1 MLNNQQRREI
11 LNAAKATGHQ
21 GSVLDLF
28 AQAEA
33 GVDVPTLLHAE
44 QDAKRQMEAQQMQV
58 ARTQQEQQ
66 AGLREEHARG
76 NTGASMAFPDVAPN
90 ASFNTEGMK
99 VPINISKFDQQGHLV
114 QSFKD
119 VPPGVQNLPTGP
131 GRGTVIETPA
141 YKYGGYKKKYQ
152 NAGFNINN
160 ITFIKKKPY
169 KDREYNIG
177 NYQQIKNQQIEDI
190 AKGIPGF
197 EDAWMTMSLEDRNN
211 LLNTI
216 NRADYTVK
224 KSAEEGKEFGFG
236 DAVSLA
242 WNTKV
247 SHLKPLRKA
256 LGMSRGEF
264 TGAIKDSIVNYA
276 QDKNPKVD
284 PDHISS
290 EADKYYSMARVPL
303 MGLSY
308 RQGGPKKYQGGGPDA
323 EVDILDLDKNANPFT
338 YHEPTK
344 NKAILESNKAG
355 LGTEGLDVTYI
366 NPDNIQSLSSNVTP
380 EEWEMIQDAQGA
392 YPLGEAVVGG
402 DFEPQDIPKG
412 YDPYANNS
420 MEQKI
425 FDNLGM
431 DGVLRYRQQKAGQH
445 AATEPVGA
453 WGSAILGGGAVL
465 GSVGALPGLTGVTT
479 PSALASGTT
488 RLVTAGPRYFG
499 NKFLTHTGQALTGVE
514 GGFGSYLG
522 ALRSGQL
529 GGQGLR
535 TLTPFQ
541 RANSGLMSTYYG
553 KTFAGLPGAVNK
565 MYEGAGAEFTG
576 KGDLGTRSRFVE
588 GFADVLPYSKGAGFL
603 RNQVLGGVTPLE
615 LTKFGEAFDR
625 GDYTEMG
632 ARGLAFGFK
641 GDQSGLVD
649 QGKNLLS
656 TAISTGRKFNLF
668 DPAVDV
674 ASGFASDAYTG
685 ATDYIANLSNRFKNL
700 DAGDQG
706 YQDFLTGQETER
718 VNPGSQRMGGPRMYQ
733 NGGPVDTDPV
743 EDYVRR
749 YLNDKFNIDYD
760 KLLDNQKQE
769 LRRRAIQDARYLEQ
783 TKTRPD
789 LYPELNFN
797 KS

>member
-33 GVDVPTLLHAE
+33 GVDVPTLLYAE
-44 QDAKRQMEAQQMQV
+44 QDAKRQMEAQQMQI

-66 AGLREEHARG
+66 VGLREEHARG

-141 YKYGGYKKKYQ
+141 YKYGGYKQKYQ
-152 NAGFNINN
+152 NGGTGFV
-160 ITFIKKKPY
+160 
-169 KDREYNIG
+169 DREYKVG
-177 NYQQIKNQQIEDI
+177 NYHQIQNQQIEDI
-190 AKGIPGF
+190 ATGIPGF
-197 EDAWMTMSLEDRNN
+197 KDAWMKMSLEDRGN

-264 TGAIKDSIVNYA
+264 TTAIKDSIVNYA
-276 QDKNPKVD
+276 QNQPKNKDVD
-284 PDHISS
+284 PDYISS
-290 EADKYYSMARVPL
+290 EADRYYSMATLPL

-308 RQGGPKKYQGGGPDA
+308 RQGGPRKYQGGGPDA
-323 EVDILDLDKNANPFT
+323 EVDILDLDKNANPFI
-338 YHEPTK
+338 YHAPTK
-344 NKAILESNKAG
+344 NQAILESNKAG

-380 EEWEMIQDAQGA
+380 EEWEMIQDAQGG
-392 YPLGEAVVGG
+392 YPLPEVEITG

-445 AATEPVGA
+445 AATGPFGA
-453 WGSAILGGGAVL
+453 WGGTALSMIGLGASIPAYGGSTGATTIAPRVAPLLTRTGQVL
-465 GSVGALPGLTGVTT
+465 S
-479 PSALASGTT
+479 S
-488 RLVTAGPRYFG
+488 GPRYFG
-499 NKFLTHTGQALTGVE
+499 NKFLTSTGQAITGVE

-522 ALRSGQL
+522 ALRSGQMTT
-529 GGQGLR
+529 QGL
-535 TLTPFQ
+535 TQLSNLQ
-541 RANSGLMSTYYG
+541 RAKSGLHSLYYG
-553 KTFAGLPGAVNK
+553 KTLAGLPGAVNK
-565 MYEGAGAEFTG
+565 MYEGVGAEFSGT
-576 KGDLGTRSRFVE
+576 GDLGTRSRFIE
-588 GFADVLPYSKGAGFL
+588 GFADVLPYSKTAGFL
-603 RNQVLGGVTPLE
+603 RNQFLGRATPLE
-615 LTKFGEAFDR
+615 FTKFGEAFDR

-632 ARGLAFGFK
+632 ARALALGLK
-641 GDQSGLVD
+641 GDQSKTVD
-649 QGKNLLS
+649 QGSDFAS
-656 TAISTGRKFNLF
+656 TAISTLRKYGLLDTPVNL
-668 DPAVDV
+668 AT
-674 ASGFASDAYTG
+674 GLASDAYTG
-685 ATDYIANLSNRFKNL
+685 AVDYVADLSNRFKNL
-700 DAGDQG
+700 DTQDQA
-706 YQDFLTGQETER
+706 YIDFLTGQETDP
-718 VNPGSQRMGGPRMYQ
+718 VYPSNQRMGGPRMYQ
-733 NGGPVDTDPV
+733 NGGPADVDPV
-743 EDYVRR
+743 EDYVRK

-789 LYPELNFN
+789 IYPELNFN

>member
-33 GVDVPTLLHAE
+33 GVDVPTLLYAE

-66 AGLREEHARG
+66 VGLREEHARG

-141 YKYGGYKKKYQ
+141 YKYGGYKQKYQKGGFTEKKY
-152 NAGFNINN
+152 NV
-160 ITFIKKKPY
+160 
-169 KDREYNIG
+169 G
-177 NYQQIKNQQIEDI
+177 NYHQIQNQNIEDI
-190 AKGIPGF
+190 ATGIPGF
-197 EDAWMTMSLEDRNN
+197 KDAWMKMSLEDRGN

-256 LGMSRGEF
+256 LGMRRGEF
-264 TGAIKDSIVNYA
+264 TTAIKDSIVNYA
-276 QDKNPKVD
+276 QNHPKNRDVD
-284 PDHISS
+284 PDYISS
-290 EADKYYSMARVPL
+290 EADRYYSMAKVPL
-303 MGLSY
+303 MSLSY
-308 RQGGPKKYQGGGPDA
+308 RQGGPRKYQGGGPDA
-323 EVDILDLDKNANPFT
+323 EVDILDLDKNTNKFT

-344 NKAILESNKAG
+344 NQAIRDQNKTASDAPAG
-355 LGTEGLDVTYI
+355 ARYI
-366 NPDNIQSLSSNVTP
+366 NPDNIITASSDITP
-380 EEWEMIQDAQGA
+380 EQWEMIDAAQGG
-392 YPLGEAVVGG
+392 YPLGAAVIEA
-402 DFEPQDIPKG
+402 DFEPGDIPKG

-425 FDNLGM
+425 FDQLGM
-431 DGVLRYRQQKAGQH
+431 DGVLKYRQQRAGQH
-445 AATEPVGA
+445 AATTPVGA
-453 WGSAILGGGAVL
+453 WSTAILGSIGL
-465 GSVGALPGLTGVTT
+465 GALGPAYGGSTGAATTGARTAPLLTRTGQVL
-479 PSALASGTT
+479 SS
-488 RLVTAGPRYFG
+488 GPRYFG
-499 NKFLTHTGQALTGVE
+499 SRLLTHAGQALTGVE

-522 ALRSGQL
+522 ALRSGQMTT
-529 GGQGLR
+529 QGL
-535 TLTPFQ
+535 TQLSNLQ
-541 RANSGLMSTYYG
+541 RAKSGLMSLYYG
-553 KTFAGLPGAVNK
+553 KTLTGLPGAVNK
-565 MYEGAGAEFTG
+565 MYEGASSEFAG
-576 KGDLGTRSRFVE
+576 EGDLGSRSRFVE

-603 RNQVLGGVTPLE
+603 RNEVLGRATPLE
-615 LTKFGEAFDR
+615 FTKLGDAYSR

-632 ARGLAFGFK
+632 ARALALGLK
-641 GDQSGLVD
+641 GDQSKTVD
-649 QGKNLLS
+649 QGSDFAS
-656 TAISTGRKFNLF
+656 TAISTLRKYGLLDTPVNL
-668 DPAVDV
+668 AT
-674 ASGFASDAYTG
+674 GLASDAYTG
-685 ATDYIANLSNRFKNL
+685 TVDYVADLSNRFKNL
-700 DAGDQG
+700 DTQDQG
-706 YQDFLTGQETER
+706 YQDFLTGQETDR

-733 NGGPVDTDPV
+733 NGGPVDADPV

>member
-33 GVDVPTLLHAE
+33 GVDVPTLLYAE
-44 QDAKRQMEAQQMQV
+44 QDAKRQMEAQQMQI

-66 AGLREEHARG
+66 VGLREEHARG

-114 QSFKD
+114 QSFKN

-141 YKYGGYKKKYQ
+141 YKYGGYKQ
-152 NAGFNINN
+152 
-160 ITFIKKKPY
+160 
-169 KDREYNIG
+169 
-177 NYQQIKNQQIEDI
+177 
-190 AKGIPGF
+190 
-197 EDAWMTMSLEDRNN
+197 
-211 LLNTI
+211 
-216 NRADYTVK
+216 
-224 KSAEEGKEFGFG
+224 
-236 DAVSLA
+236 
-242 WNTKV
+242 
-247 SHLKPLRKA
+247 
-256 LGMSRGEF
+256 
-264 TGAIKDSIVNYA
+264 
-276 QDKNPKVD
+276 
-284 PDHISS
+284 
-290 EADKYYSMARVPL
+290 
-303 MGLSY
+303 
-308 RQGGPKKYQGGGPDA
+308 KYQGGGPSA

-338 YHEPTK
+338 YHKPTK
-344 NKAILESNKAG
+344 NQAILESNKAG

-392 YPLGEAVVGG
+392 YPLPEVEITG

-431 DGVLRYRQQKAGQH
+431 DGVLRYRQQRAGQH

-465 GSVGALPGLTGVTT
+465 GGVGALPGLAGVTT
-479 PSALASGTT
+479 PSALASGAT

-499 NKFLTHTGQALTGVE
+499 NKFLTHAGRAITGVE

-522 ALRSGQL
+522 ALRSGQMTT
-529 GGQGLR
+529 QGLR

-541 RANSGLMSTYYG
+541 QANSALMTTYYG
-553 KTFAGLPGAVNK
+553 KTLAGLPGAVNK
-565 MYEGAGAEFTG
+565 MYEGAGAELTG
-576 KGDLGTRSRFVE
+576 AGDMGSRLRFVE

-603 RNQVLGGVTPLE
+603 RNKFLGGITPLE
-615 LTKFGEAFDR
+615 VTKFGEAFDR

-632 ARGLAFGFK
+632 ARGLAFGLK
-641 GDQSGLVD
+641 GDQSGLID
-649 QGKNLLS
+649 EGQNLLS
-656 TAISTGRKFNLF
+656 TAISTGRKFGLF
-668 DPAVDV
+668 DTPVDL
-674 ASGFASDAYTG
+674 ATGFASDTYTG
-685 ATDYIANLSNRFKNL
+685 AADYIADLFDTYQNFGT
-700 DAGDQG
+700 GDQG
-706 YQDFLTGQETER
+706 YQDFLTGQETDR
-718 VNPGSQRMGGPRMYQ
+718 VYPSDQRMGGPRMYQ
-733 NGGPVDTDPV
+733 NGGPADVDPV
-743 EDYVRR
+743 EDYVRK

>member
-33 GVDVPTLLHAE
+33 GVDVPTLLYAE

-58 ARTQQEQQ
+58 AKTQQEQQ
-66 AGLREEHARG
+66 VGLREEHARG

-141 YKYGGYKKKYQ
+141 YKYGGYKQKYQ
-152 NAGFNINN
+152 NAGF
-160 ITFIKKKPY
+160 

-177 NYQQIKNQQIEDI
+177 NYHQIRNQHIEDI
-190 AKGIPGF
+190 ATGIPGVK
-197 EDAWMTMSLEDRNN
+197 DAWMTMSLEDRNN

-216 NRADYTVK
+216 NRTEYNVNQIVK
-224 KSAEEGKEFGFG
+224 ENQEEGTDFGFF
-236 DAVSLA
+236 DAVNLA
-242 WNTKV
+242 RKTKV
-247 SHLKPLRKA
+247 SHLKPLREA
-256 LGMSRGEF
+256 LGMSRREF
-264 TGAIKDSIVNYA
+264 TTAIKDSIVNYA
-276 QDKNPKVD
+276 QDHPKNAHID
-284 PDHISS
+284 PELISS
-290 EADKYYSMARVPL
+290 EADKYYTMARVPL

-308 RQGGPKKYQGGGPDA
+308 RQGGLKKYQGGGPDA
-323 EVDILDLDKNANPFT
+323 EVDILDLDKNTNKFT

-344 NKAILESNKAG
+344 NQAILESNKAG

-366 NPDNIQSLSSNVTP
+366 NPDNIQSLSSNVSP
-380 EEWEMIQDAQGA
+380 EEFEMIQDAQGA
-392 YPLGEAVVGG
+392 YPLPEVEIGA

-431 DGVLRYRQQKAGQH
+431 DGVLRYRQQRAEQH

-453 WGSAILGGGAVL
+453 WGSAILSTIGLGASIPAYGG
-465 GSVGALPGLTGVTT
+465 STGVATIT
-479 PSALASGTT
+479 PRVAPLLT
-488 RLVTAGPRYFG
+488 RTGQVLSSGPRYFG
-499 NKFLTHTGQALTGVE
+499 NKFLTHAGQAITGVE
-514 GGFGSYLG
+514 GGFGSVLG
-522 ALRSGQL
+522 GLRSGQMTT
-529 GGQGLR
+529 QGL
-535 TLTPFQ
+535 TQLSNLQ
-541 RANSGLMSTYYG
+541 RAKSGLMSTYYG
-553 KTFAGLPGAVNK
+553 KTFAGLPGAFNK

-603 RNQVLGGVTPLE
+603 RNEILGRATPLE
-615 LTKFGEAFDR
+615 FTKFGDAFSR
-625 GDYTEMG
+625 GDWTEVG
-632 ARGLAFGFK
+632 ARTLALGLK
-641 GDQSGLVD
+641 GDQSKTVD
-649 QGKNLLS
+649 QGSDFAS
-656 TAISTGRKFNLF
+656 TLISTGRKYGLFDKPVEIAGDLASTGYEGARDYVANLF
-668 DPAVDV
+668 DTYQNF
-674 ASGFASDAYTG
+674 GT
-685 ATDYIANLSNRFKNL
+685 
-700 DAGDQG
+700 GDQG

-718 VNPGSQRMGGPRMYQ
+718 VNPSDQRMGGPRMYQ
-733 NGGPVDTDPV
+733 NGGPADVDPV